1 MKLLD
6 VLVPTYMHMLGALSA
21 WLAKV
26 KASSTDGG
34 TDALMSA
41 KLAPDMFP
49 LSTQVRFA
57 CVQAL
62 EGMCRIQG
70 LAYSDTIDVLLSE
83 GRHANEHPGSLADA
97 QARISETLH
106 IVEELA
112 ANANLTDPETTIVH
126 ALPNGMILDLPA
138 EQYVRDW
145 AIPQFYFHIM
155 TAYAILRSAGTD
167 LGKADFVAHML
178 PFLRPVTIPSE

>member
-1 MKLLD
+1 MRLTD
-6 VLVPTYMHMLGALSA
+6 VVVPTYMHMLGALST

-26 KASSTDGG
+26 ETSSTTAGAND
-34 TDALMSA
+34 LMSA

-70 LAYSDTIDVLLSE
+70 LAYSDMIDVLLSE

-126 ALPNGMILDLPA
+126 ALPK
-138 EQYVRDW
+138 V
-145 AIPQFYFHIM
+145 
-155 TAYAILRSAGTD
+155 
-167 LGKADFVAHML
+167 
-178 PFLRPVTIPSE
+178 